1 MYDDLSIEVVAEGIE
16 TCAERDTLVSLGCDK
31 LQGYLFAK
39 PARGF
44 PAVAWDENGSKA
56 CEGAREEFLAAP
68 ASGSER

>member
-44 PAVAWDENGSKA
+44 PAVAWDHNGSK
-56 CEGAREEFLAAP
+56 E
-68 ASGSER
+68 